1 MKKLLILIVAAAVF
15 LHFYPQPKLEKWA
28 LEQKEWI
35 LEKFSSATDT
45 RVRLN
50 PEKVRSELEM
60 KFGQFNEN
68 EREYVMEISSSRE
81 SIKAFYVTEC
91 ANLHRHQNYTALI
104 KLKYVELFLNISHF
118 SKSHKKR
125 A

>member
-1 MKKLLILIVAAAVF
+1 MIIRHDMKKLLILIVAAAVF

-28 LEQKEWI
+28 LEKKEWL

-50 PEKVRSELEM
+50 PKKVRSELEK

-81 SIKAFYVTEC
+81 SIKAFYITEC
-91 ANLHRHQNYTALI
+91 AKSTPSPKLHGTNKIEVCRI
-104 KLKYVELFLNISHF
+104 ISKYQSLF
-118 SKSHKKR
+118 
-125 A
+125 